1 VGAGGF
7 DDGLNFGG
15 GTPPV
20 EPPPAPP
27 STATPPVHTPDDDL
41 DFAGT
46 PQPPDVP
53 PDPNGENW
61 RGQPGPVGPTGPQ
74 GPPGADGEDGAGGA
88 VVLPTPPIADPGALW
103 WDNIGGQLYVRY
115 DDGNG
120 PPQWVAASSK
130 AGGTSIPEP
139 PNDGTIYGRGGTTL
153 GWAGVLPLAGGTLT
167 GDLALAADPDQP
179 MEATTKHYVDAQIDM
194 VAGTAGVYGLYNA
207 RTNTQAAAD
216 PAHGNLTWNTA
227 GQANATQIYVSIMSS
242 RGNDVSS
249 IWTGIVPPQTLVLQR
264 QDLSSQ
270 NQVFTITGV
279 TSNSTWMTL
288 AVTPV
293 TNIGPLFSNNNDL
306 LVILPPPSASQFLPL
321 TGGTMTGPIVLA
333 GNASAALN
341 PVPLQQMQAAISAI
355 PAGGVTSFNTR
366 TGAITLTNADVVTVL
381 PPSSTAPVMDGTA
394 AIGSINTWAKA
405 DHIHPIDTS
414 RYAATNPAG
423 YQTAAQVTAAIDA
436 KLVIAATA
444 PAVVHGALWW
454 DSTGGQ
460 LYIGY
465 NDGNS
470 LAWIVASSTPR

>member
-1 VGAGGF
+1 MPGGF

-20 EPPPAPP
+20 EPPPLPP
-27 STATPPVHTPDDDL
+27 STATPPAHTPDDDL

-103 WDNIGGQLYVRY
+103 WDSTGGQLYVRY

-130 AGGTSIPEP
+130 AGGSSIPDA
-139 PNDGTIYGRGGTTL
+139 PNDGTIYGRGGTIL
-153 GWAGVLPLAGGTLT
+153 GWSGV
-167 GDLALAADPDQP
+167 
-179 MEATTKHYVDAQIDM
+179 
-194 VAGTAGVYGLYNA
+194 
-207 RTNTQAAAD
+207 
-216 PAHGNLTWNTA
+216 
-227 GQANATQIYVSIMSS
+227 
-242 RGNDVSS
+242 
-249 IWTGIVPPQTLVLQR
+249 
-264 QDLSSQ
+264 
-270 NQVFTITGV
+270 
-279 TSNSTWMTL
+279 
-288 AVTPV
+288 
-293 TNIGPLFSNNNDL
+293 
-306 LVILPPPSASQFLPL
+306 LPL
-321 TGGTMTGPIVLA
+321 TGGTMLGALTLA
-333 GNASAALN
+333 ANATANLQAVS
-341 PVPLQQMQAAISAI
+341 LQQMQAAISAI
-355 PAGGVTSFNTR
+355 PAGGVISFNTR

-381 PPSSTAPVMDGTA
+381 PPSSTTPVMDGTA
-394 AIGSINTWAKA
+394 AIGSVNTWAKA
-405 DHIHPIDTS
+405 DHVHPTDTS
-414 RYAATNPAG
+414 RYAASNPAG